1 MPIRMVFALASFV
14 AFICTSIH
22 EMLGEIWQFVS
33 SIFQL
38 ASASEVAVST
48 YEVSMWRSLW
58 NDLFSQVVRKY
69 IIESD
74 NMYMRE

>member
-1 MPIRMVFALASFV
+1 MVFALASFV
-14 AFICTSIH
+14 AFVCASIH
-22 EMLGEIWQFVS
+22 EMLGELLQFVS

-38 ASASEVAVST
+38 ASDSGAAVGT

-69 IIESD
+69 IIASD
-74 NMYMRE
+74 NMYIRK

>member
-1 MPIRMVFALASFV
+1 MVFALASFV
-14 AFICTSIH
+14 AFICTCIH

-33 SIFQL
+33 SIFQF
-38 ASASEVAVST
+38 ASASEAAVST

-58 NDLFSQVVRKY
+58 NDLFSQVVRKC
-69 IIESD
+69 IIASN